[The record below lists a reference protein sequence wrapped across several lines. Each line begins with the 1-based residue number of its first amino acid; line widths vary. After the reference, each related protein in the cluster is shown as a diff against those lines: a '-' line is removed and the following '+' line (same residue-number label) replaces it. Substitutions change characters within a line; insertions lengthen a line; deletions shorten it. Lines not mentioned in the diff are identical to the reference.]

1 MLIKIWSAVD
11 GRLLATLRGHAAEIT
26 DIAVN
31 YENTL
36 VAAGSC
42 DKMIRVWCIKTTQPI
57 CVLTGHSGMIT
68 SVRFCPDSRNE
79 DRYLVSTSN
88 DGTVCFWT
96 WNVKTRCF
104 NLNPQ
109 KLTERIKQGAQLI
122 CFSFSTGGA
131 FLAVGSS
138 DHYVRVYHVSASGGP
153 AKVLEIQPHIDQ
165 VDSLQFSNLGLR
177 FVSGSKD
184 GTANIWSFE
193 RQEWHN
199 RTLQMSQT
207 LPNDQA
213 PDIQENKT
221 KLKVTMVGWSSDDAY
236 VITAVND
243 HSIKVWESKSGT
255 LKFVLKEH
263 EDEVFVIEAHPVDPR
278 IFLSGGHDGRII
290 LWDLNVGKKIKM
302 FYNQIEGQ
310 GYGAIF
316 DCKWSPDGQMFA
328 STDSHGH
335 ITIYGMGDR
344 SRYMRVPDEVF
355 FHTDYRPLIRDA
367 NHYVIDEQTQCAPHL
382 MGPPFLVDIDGNPY
396 PPHLQRLVPGREHCK
411 DDQLVPYI
419 AIQNE
424 RGVAEILEPQQEP
437 PQIAAPEVL
446 LQQPSASQRPTIDDM
461 IVRLQQEQFG
471 SRPAP
476 RVGEPA
482 QGEPSGSSSHPA
494 LRRSGEV
501 EGVRQSSGNWQSRSG
516 PLRRNREYV
525 DVLDKAS
532 LNRLYKQ
539 IKDCCIWEEL
549 SYQRELK
556 RKPLSPSANTN
567 RDETERQRLTRRK
580 KRLQQQRQGIRP
592 NARQSGRTLRADPE
606 VELSDPSIDT
616 SNNEEDWMDSESS
629 SSDSSEEEW
638 VSEDPRNRNKR
649 TRSQRV
655 AIAESDSDDEHHS
668 RMNGHRHIIDEP
680 STSGLNRRTNRNR
693 RQVNGNSNRNERRS
707 NRNREPRP
715 STSGADS
722 SSPSSSSATSSAP
735 SLPDINISAESV
747 VKKSDVS
754 SEYRYPEWLTEV
766 KPRRTPYFPQIGDDV
781 IYFRKG
787 HELYVEA
794 VVKQKLY
801 TINSRPQPL
810 NRKTVKD
817 QQLVKVLDI
826 EYEVRSPRL
835 VKLKLACLD
844 EGTQQQTGET
854 FVLKYHDMP
863 DVIDFLVL
871 HQYYEHSIQRR
882 WQVQDRFRAIVDDR
896 WWFGRIIAIESG
908 SPIDQFQI
916 YKILWDSGEEELMS
930 PWDLEPLN
938 SRSSSSIDGQE
949 VLPVE
954 LQQLMY
960 ISDETAWDS
969 MDPDYQC
976 ERLIHGLEKIME
988 TSWAEIFNAPVDL
1001 NEYPDYATMIAYP
1014 IDLNTIKE
1022 RLNNRFYRSIDAVR
1036 FDVKFIQNNA
1046 QLYNL
1051 PHSMISRNAR
1061 LVTALCLQFIDR
1073 SDCQDPA
1080 VIQHEIQQNKEM
1092 YESTDSEFEEMDN
1105 GRRSTRRN
1113 TSTPR
1118 WVTDC
1123 KKLLHLLFHNVN
1135 SEPFREPIDLQDYP
1149 DYLTIVTTPMDLST
1163 IREQLNAGV
1172 YSHPKDMLRDL
1183 KLVFTNSKLYN
1194 TNKQSPIFKMTCI
1207 LQPVAMDAMNQI
1219 LADLKNQANEAK
1231 PKSAVKRRKPNGIT
1245 SDDHL
1250 MVQPSTSGYRSRTA
1264 IQQSTAASSQ
1274 KNGYERKSSRC
1285 ASRRTEERIST
1296 MSKSRNGIVRNMN
1309 GDSDDEDYQVQ
1320 TKFVNG
1326 NRRTRLQ
1333 TRSSR
1338 TSRAPKRYHESENEE
1353 EETEEDEEEAPSNAT
1368 EEEAEE
1374 TEVED
1379 EDDEEE
1385 EEDDDDDAESGSFYN
1400 GTGKRKRNGQ
1410 LDQPSKRAKMSNGKV
1425 HTRQSSRRGSSST
1438 SVSVP
1443 VTDSETN
1450 LDSSATEVD
1459 TSPSTSERS
1468 TGRPIRNAKLSKMT
1482 MIESKRA
1489 STSSSSARSPANT
1502 KSGRSRRQTRRKTI
1516 NYTEDFDQD
1525 EQDESD
1531 YEYELGGFKNT
1542 EEMSSRGRRRKLKGQ
1557 SRAVRTR

>member
-11 GRLLATLRGHAAEIT
+11 GRLLGTLRGHAAEIT

-31 YENTL
+31 FENTL

-79 DRYLVSTSN
+79 DRYLVSTSS
-88 DGTVCFWT
+88 DGTVCFWS
-96 WNVKTRCF
+96 WNVQTRRF

-138 DHYVRVYHVSASGGP
+138 DHYVRVYHVSAAGGP

-177 FVSGSKD
+177 FISGSKD

-207 LPNDQA
+207 LPNGQT
-213 PDIQENKT
+213 PDVQEMKT

-243 HSIKVWESKSGT
+243 HSIKVWESKSGD

-290 LWDLNVGKKIKM
+290 LWDLSIGKKIKM

-424 RGVAEILEPQQEP
+424 RGIAEILEPRQEP
-437 PQIAAPEVL
+437 ANPIPEPVVIAPEPVVPL
-446 LQQPSASQRPTIDDM
+446 PAAQRPTIDDM
-461 IVRLQQEQFG
+461 IVRLQQERTG
-471 SRPAP
+471 RSVP

-516 PLRRNREYV
+516 PLRGIREYV
-525 DVLDKAS
+525 HDLDKAV

-539 IKDCCIWEEL
+539 IEECCIWEEQ

-556 RKPLSPSANTN
+556 RKPLTPSANTN

-580 KRLQQQRQGIRP
+580 KRLQQQRQGIRLT
-592 NARQSGRTLRADPE
+592 ARQNSRALRADPE

-655 AIAESDSDDEHHS
+655 TAADSDSEENH
-668 RMNGHRHIIDEP
+668 RPRTNGHRHNGDEA
-680 STSGLNRRTNRNR
+680 SSSGLNRRTGRNR
-693 RQVNGNSNRNERRS
+693 RPVNGNSARNERRS

-715 STSGADS
+715 STSGAGS
-722 SSPSSSSATSSAP
+722 SSPSSLSATSSAS
-735 SLPDINISAESV
+735 SLPEANNSNETA
-747 VKKSDVS
+747 KKIEIV

-766 KPRRTPYFPQIGDDV
+766 KPRRTPYFPQVGDDV

-794 VVKQKLY
+794 VLRQKLY

-826 EYEVRSPRL
+826 EYEIRSPRL

-844 EGTQQQTGET
+844 EQTNQQTGDT

-871 HQYYEHSIQRR
+871 HQYYENSIKRR

-896 WWFGRIIAIESG
+896 WWFGRIASIENDSTE
-908 SPIDQFQI
+908 DQFQM

-930 PWDLEPLN
+930 PWDIESLDN
-938 SRSSSSIDGQE
+938 RSQSSMDGQE
-949 VLPVE
+949 VFSEE

-960 ISDETAWDS
+960 ISDEVSWDG
-969 MDPDYQC
+969 MDTDYQC
-976 ERLIHGLEKIME
+976 DRLIHGLEKIME
-988 TSWAEIFNAPVDL
+988 TSWAEFFNAPVDL

-1022 RLNNRFYRSIDAVR
+1022 RLNNRFYRSIDSVR

-1051 PHSMISRNAR
+1051 PHSMITRNAR
-1061 LVTALCLQFIDR
+1061 LVTSLCLQFIDR

-1092 YESTDSEFEEMDN
+1092 YESTDSEFEEFDN
-1105 GRRSTRRN
+1105 RKRSSRKTV
-1113 TSTPR
+1113 SVPK
-1118 WVTDC
+1118 WAIDC

-1194 TNKQSPIFKMTCI
+1194 TNKQSAIFKMTCI

-1219 LADLKNQANEAK
+1219 LSDFKNQSIA
-1231 PKSAVKRRKPNGIT
+1231 PKSKSVPKRGKTNGTI
-1245 SDDHL
+1245 SEDQSIA
-1250 MVQPSTSGYRSRTA
+1250 QPSTSGYRSRTS
-1264 IQQSTAASSQ
+1264 IQTSSNTTINGFERRNSRHATQRNGASI
-1274 KNGYERKSSRC
+1274 K
-1285 ASRRTEERIST
+1285 T
-1296 MSKSRNGIVRNMN
+1296 RNGIGRNVN
-1309 GDSDDEDYQVQ
+1309 PVEDSDDEDYQTQ

-1333 TRSSR
+1333 TRSTR
-1338 TSRAPKRYHESENEE
+1338 TSRTPKRYLESEND
-1353 EETEEDEEEAPSNAT
+1353 EETEEEEQPSIET
-1368 EEEAEE
+1368 EDEAEE
-1374 TEVED
+1374 TEVEE
-1379 EDDEEE
+1379 EDVDEEE
-1385 EEDDDDDAESGSFYN
+1385 DEEEADEEVESDSLYN
-1400 GTGKRKRNGQ
+1400 GTGKRKRNGHRN
-1410 LDQPSKRAKMSNGKV
+1410 QPAKRAKMSNGNAQ
-1425 HTRQSSRRGSSST
+1425 TRRSARRGSSST
-1438 SVSVP
+1438 SASAAVS
-1443 VTDSETN
+1443 DSETN
-1450 LDSSATEVD
+1450 LDSSATEVE
-1459 TSPSTSERS
+1459 TSPSTSSRPSRS
-1468 TGRPIRNAKLSKMT
+1468 AVRKAPTVKIPAK
-1482 MIESKRA
+1482 R
-1489 STSSSSARSPANT
+1489 SSNSSGSAQSPANS
-1502 KSGRSRRQTRRKTI
+1502 KGSRSRRQTRRATV

-1531 YEYELGGFKNT
+1531 YEYELGGYRNT

-1557 SRAVRTR
+1557 SRSVRTR